1 VAVLGGL
8 YSSTATT
15 VVLARRA
22 GAEPATLLQA
32 QTGIILAT
40 AVMYLRLLVI
50 ILVFNRPLALGLAPA
65 LLGLSVLGFV
75 IAGFWYWISGAR
87 PADTQAATPPANPLE
102 LGAAAIFA
110 TLFVAISLASA
121 WARSQYGTTGVY
133 VLAAIVGV
141 SDIDPFVLSLAEHG
155 AGQMPVAVGIVAI
168 LIAASSNNLLKA
180 GYAAA
185 FAGLRASAAPV
196 VALGLLAIGGIGLA
210 AWMANN
216 WPA

>member
-1 VAVLGGL
+1 
-8 YSSTATT
+8 
-15 VVLARRA
+15 
-22 GAEPATLLQA
+22 
-32 QTGIILAT
+32 
-40 AVMYLRLLVI
+40 M
-50 ILVFNRPLALGLAPA
+50 
-65 LLGLSVLGFV
+65 

-87 PADTQAATPPANPLE
+87 PRGYKAATPPANPLE

-110 TLFVAISLASA
+110 TLFVVISLASA
-121 WARSQYGTTGVY
+121 WARSHYGATGVY

-155 AGQMPVAVGIVAI
+155 AGQLPVAVGIAAI

-196 VALGLLAIGGIGLA
+196 GRAWIAGDRRHWPRSLDGGDHTLERDA
-210 AWMANN
+210 FT
-216 WPA
+216 